1 LSTLQRNP
9 RDDSDYKDTVFFINT
24 REFLNKNNTR
34 GIAPFVLFFREL
46 VFAYSADGAYPIL
59 GEFFKR
65 GSGCYAVVGIAYG
78 GIILVSADFTYV
90 LTHNH

>member
-1 LSTLQRNP
+1 MYSFGLG
-9 RDDSDYKDTVFFINT
+9 F
-24 REFLNKNNTR
+24 
-34 GIAPFVLFFREL
+34 GEL

-65 GSGCYAVVGIAYG
+65 GAGCYAVVGIAYG

-90 LTHNH
+90 LAHNH